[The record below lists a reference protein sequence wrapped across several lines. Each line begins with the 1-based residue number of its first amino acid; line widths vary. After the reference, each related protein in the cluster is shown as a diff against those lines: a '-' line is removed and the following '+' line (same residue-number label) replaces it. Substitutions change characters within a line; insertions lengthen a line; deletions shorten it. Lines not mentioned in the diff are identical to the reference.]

1 MSDRLVPDVPPPRT
15 PTRWMDSARALAALA
30 VVLIHVLAPTV
41 GGRGLDVGSPGW
53 WLADALNSASRWCV
67 PLFVMIAGALAL
79 DPARTELPRAFYRKR
94 WHRIGVPLVF
104 WTLFYLGFRAVVL
117 GEPVTLAEAVHDVA
131 RGAPFL
137 QLYFLYILAGLVALT
152 PFLKVITRHATW
164 RMQLGMAVV
173 MLVMGVLDQIG
184 TAILGA
190 GEPNAV
196 TRFLPYIGYYVLGW
210 VLRDVLVARS
220 TALAL
225 GAGFAVS
232 VVATALA
239 GRTGDFGTFAR
250 YAYDFLSPSVV
261 VMAVCAYLL
270 LHRLL
275 DSGGEVLRRAAPLSF
290 GVFLVHAA
298 VLFAARLVLGD
309 PADLGEVA
317 LAAVGLTAAVTA
329 VSAALTWAWLRVP
342 YARVLLGEPA
352 RPRRQGA
359 RSPRGPVPSGGP
371 GPSGRTDEVGD
382 DRGGQA
388 DQREA
393 SSRVR
398 RAPDEEEPR
407 NR

>member
-1 MSDRLVPDVPPPRT
+1 VSDRLVPDVPPPRT
-15 PTRWMDSARALAALA
+15 PTRWMDGARALAALA

-41 GGRGLDVGSPGW
+41 GGQGLDVGSPGW

-67 PLFVMIAGALAL
+67 PVFVMIAGALAL
-79 DPARTELPRAFYRKR
+79 DPARTERPRVFYRKR

-104 WTLFYLGFRAVVL
+104 WTAFYLGFRTVVL
-117 GEPVTLAEAVHDVA
+117 GEPVTLADAVDDVA

-152 PFLKVITRHATW
+152 PFLKVVTRHATW

-173 MLVMGVLDQIG
+173 MLVIGVLDQIG
-184 TAILGA
+184 SVILGA

-196 TRFLPYIGYYVLGW
+196 TRFLPFIGYYVLGY
-210 VLRDVLVARS
+210 VLRDVLVSRS

-225 GAGFAVS
+225 GAGFALS

-261 VMAVCAYLL
+261 VMSVCGYLL

-275 DSGGEVLRRAAPLSF
+275 DSGGGLLRRAAPLSF

-298 VLFAARLVLGD
+298 VLFAARRVLDD
-309 PADLGEVA
+309 PADLAEVA
-317 LAAVGLTAAVTA
+317 LAAVALTAAVTA

-352 RPRRQGA
+352 RPRPPGA
-359 RSPRGPVPSGGP
+359 RRPDGPAASGG
-371 GPSGRTDEVGD
+371 GVSGRADEVGH
-382 DRGGQA
+382 DRRGQA
-388 DQREA
+388 DQRQA
-393 SSRVR
+393 APRVR
-398 RAPDEEEPR
+398 RAPDQEEPGHG
-407 NR
+407 